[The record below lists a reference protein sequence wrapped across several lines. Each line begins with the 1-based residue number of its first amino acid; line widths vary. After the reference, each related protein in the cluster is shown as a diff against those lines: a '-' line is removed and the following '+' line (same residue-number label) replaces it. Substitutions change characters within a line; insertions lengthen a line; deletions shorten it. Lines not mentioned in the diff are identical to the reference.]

1 MKHEKKK
8 LLLQR
13 NNMIFK
19 IIVQWIFSKM
29 INVLELNPEQVRPL
43 WFLVFYVRIS
53 LYICHHAIIISFCLC
68 ALGCFHFVEFVSSLL
83 FVHFREQ
90 KSITNITTNKNPW
103 KINANKKQKDK
114 ASKFEMENVL
124 KRIEHKQNKTFK
136 DFFIHIDW
144 CVQCDICFAG
154 SIIRLSKWKQHKD

>member
-1 MKHEKKK
+1 MKHEKK
-8 LLLQR
+8 
-13 NNMIFK
+13 NCFYNAIT
-19 IIVQWIFSKM
+19 
-29 INVLELNPEQVRPL
+29 
-43 WFLVFYVRIS
+43 WFLKSLCSEYSAKWSMSSSSTQNKFVLYGFLYFMFVY